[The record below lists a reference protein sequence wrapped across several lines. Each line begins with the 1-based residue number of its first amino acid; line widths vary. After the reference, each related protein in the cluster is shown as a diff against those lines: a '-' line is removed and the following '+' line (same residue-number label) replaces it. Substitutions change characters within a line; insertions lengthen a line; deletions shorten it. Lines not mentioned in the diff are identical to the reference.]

1 MDTVKPG
8 LNREYAESKEI
19 TIPNI
24 EYQNKVVKSLEIFE
38 NKINNLDKTE
48 KLLKVLSQKYMK
60 IIF

>member
-48 KLLKVLSQKYMK
+48 KLLKSIITKYMK

>member
-1 MDTVKPG
+1 M
-8 LNREYAESKEI
+8 KEI